1 MATHYAYSGPIDCTQ
16 EPNVNNVKDKMVI
29 VTGGSHGIGAVYART
44 LVQAGAYV
52 MIGDLDTK
60 SGEALA
66 GTLQEGWDEQVK
78 LFDEAISRSP
88 TGRVDA
94 VVVNAGIA
102 TTDGIFADDCKTSL
116 HQELRALRKELTIF
130 IWPAE
135 QDYPTKPSVRIL
147 DVNLIGGMYTIKL
160 ALYHFRRQYRRD
172 LAAGKEASDTSLII
186 QSSMAGYLD
195 MPGSLLYAA
204 SKFGLRAAMAS
215 LRHTTPQH
223 RTRVNLIAPWFINTG
238 MIPEHFMDLIAS
250 KGIAWAS
257 VQDAAG
263 ALIAIIANP
272 LVNGRSF
279 AVVPRKW
286 APRGYLDID
295 QDDLKEGDRLG
306 EWQGL
311 LLSLGDELANLN

>member
-66 GTLQEGWDEQVK
+66 GTLQEGRVFVSRCDVNSWDEQVK

-102 TTDGIFADDCKTSL
+102 TTDGIFADDS
-116 HQELRALRKELTIF
+116 
-130 IWPAE
+130 E